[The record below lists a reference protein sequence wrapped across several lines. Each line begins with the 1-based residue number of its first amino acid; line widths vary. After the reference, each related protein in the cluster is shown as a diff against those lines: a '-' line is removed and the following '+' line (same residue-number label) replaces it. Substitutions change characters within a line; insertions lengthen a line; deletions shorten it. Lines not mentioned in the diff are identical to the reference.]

1 MKNLRV
7 SGVVFPAICLC
18 LLTTVIAEETGEA
31 FFIEAGKSGGLDFN
45 HFNGMSGEL
54 YLPEIMGAGVAVFDF
69 DRDGDLDIYVLQG
82 HMIGPGKTLNDAT
95 FPPKKGTVLTDRLFR
110 NDTAAGK
117 SRLRFTDVTDDSGIR
132 ADGYGMGVAT
142 GDINNDGWTDLYV
155 SNFGH
160 NQLWLNNGDGT
171 FKDITKKA
179 GVDDPRWSVSA
190 AFVDI
195 DLDGWLDLYVGNY
208 VAYDMKNPKPCR
220 SATTARDYCGP
231 QAFEPVTDRLFLNR
245 GDGSFADISEES
257 GITEV
262 FGGALGVIAADF
274 DGDHWPDI
282 YIANDGMANQ
292 LWINQKNGTFED
304 TAPLAGVSVNR
315 YGMPE
320 ASMGVDAAD
329 FDGDGDEDLFMT
341 HLVRETN
348 TLYVNDG
355 TGWFDDK
362 TAETGLGMPSV
373 PYSGFGTAWL
383 DIDNDGWLDLVSVNG
398 AVTLFESHEPTDKV
412 FPLDRRNQLFA
423 NDHGKAFIDI
433 SDLAGDAFKLSAV
446 SRGAAIGDIDNDG
459 DVDVV
464 ISNNSGPMRLLVNQV
479 GNKNAWLGI
488 EVRGA
493 AGKYH
498 VTGSKVALI
507 RENGKPLWRRV
518 HTDGSY
524 GSASDPRIL
533 FGLGGNREPQIVEV
547 TWPGGERERWSG
559 LATNRYHEL
568 RRGRGIRIGE

>member
-1 MKNLRV
+1 MKILRA
-7 SGVVFPAICLC
+7 GKKIIPALC
-18 LLTTVIAEETGEA
+18 LGLLTVAATGDADEA
-31 FFIEAGKSGGLDFN
+31 LFIDAGESSGLDFV

-69 DRDGDLDIYVLQG
+69 DRDGDLDIYLLQG
-82 HMIGPGKTLNDAT
+82 HMIGPGKSMADAIM
-95 FPPKKGTVLTDRLFR
+95 PPPANTSLIDRLYR
-110 NDTAAGK
+110 NDTKVGAAALHFK
-117 SRLRFTDVTDDSGIR
+117 DVTEKSGIR
-132 ADGYGMGVAT
+132 SGGYGMGVAA
-142 GDINNDGWTDLYV
+142 GDINNDGWPDLYI
-155 SNFGH
+155 SNLGH

-171 FKDITKKA
+171 FKDITEKA
-179 GVDDPRWSVSA
+179 GVDDERWSVSA

-195 DLDGWLDLYVGNY
+195 NLDGWLDLYVGNY
-208 VAYDMKNPKPCR
+208 VAYDMENPKPCR

-231 QAFEPVTDRLFLNR
+231 QAFEPATDRLFLNR
-245 GDGSFADISEES
+245 GDGSFADISEKS
-257 GITEV
+257 GITQV

-274 DGDHWPDI
+274 NGDHWPDI
-282 YIANDGMANQ
+282 YVGNDGMANQ
-292 LWINQKNGTFED
+292 LWINQQDGTFED

-320 ASMGVDAAD
+320 ASMGVVAAD

-362 TAETGLGMPSV
+362 TAEIGLGLASI

-383 DIDNDGWLDLVSVNG
+383 DIDNDGWLDLLIVNG

-433 SDLAGDAFKLSAV
+433 SDLAGDAFQFSEV
-446 SRGAAIGDIDNDG
+446 SRGAATGDFDNDG
-459 DVDVV
+459 DIDLV
-464 ISNNSGPMRLLVNQV
+464 ISNNSGRARLLLNQV
-479 GNKNAWLGI
+479 GNKNAWLG
-488 EVRGA
+488 VSVLDA
-493 AGKYH
+493 TGKYH

-507 RENGKPLWRRV
+507 RENRAPLWRRV
-518 HTDGSY
+518 RTDGSY
-524 GSASDPRIL
+524 ASASDPRIV
-533 FGLGGNREPQIVEV
+533 FGLGGSRGPQTIEV
-547 TWPGGERERWSG
+547 TWPGGERERWSA
-559 LATNRYHEL
+559 LAANRYHEL
-568 RRGRGIRIGE
+568 RRDSGIKTGQ

>member
-1 MKNLRV
+1 MKKFRV
-7 SGVVFPAICLC
+7 GNAVIAAAFFC
-18 LLTTVIAEETGEA
+18 LLSAASADETGEA
-31 FFIEAGKSGGLDFN
+31 LFIEAGETSRLNFA

-54 YLPEIMGAGVAVFDF
+54 YLPEIMGAGVAFFDF
-69 DRDGDLDIYVLQG
+69 DRDGDLDIYLLQG
-82 HMIGPGKTLNDAT
+82 HMIGPGKTLSDAMI
-95 FPPKKGTVLTDRLFR
+95 PPKKGTVLIDRLFR
-110 NDTAAGK
+110 NDSSPRK
-117 SRLRFTDVTDDSGIR
+117 SRLRFTDVTDKSGIR
-132 ADGYGMGVAT
+132 GGGYGMGVAA
-142 GDINNDGWTDLYV
+142 GDINNDGWTDLYI

-171 FKDITKKA
+171 FKDITDKA

-195 DLDGWLDLYVGNY
+195 NQDGWLDLYVGNY
-208 VAYDMKNPKPCR
+208 VAYDMENPKPCR

-231 QAFEPVTDRLFLNR
+231 QAFEPIPDRLFLNR
-245 GDGSFADISEES
+245 GNSRFADISQTS

-282 YIANDGMANQ
+282 YVANDGMANQ
-292 LWINQKNGTFED
+292 LWINQKDGTFED

-362 TAETGLGMPSV
+362 TAEAGLGVASV
-373 PYSGFGTAWL
+373 PYSSFGTAWL
-383 DIDNDGWLDLVSVNG
+383 DIDNDGWLDLLSVNG
-398 AVTLFESHEPTDKV
+398 AVTLFESHEPTDNI

-423 NDHGKAFIDI
+423 NDHGKAFIEI
-433 SDLAGDAFKLSAV
+433 SDLAGDAFKLSEV

-459 DVDVV
+459 DIDIV
-464 ISNNSGPMRLLVNQV
+464 ISNNNGPARLLVNQV
-479 GNKNAWLGI
+479 GNKNAWLG
-488 EVRGA
+488 VGVLDA

-498 VTGSKVALI
+498 VTSSKVALI
-507 RENGKPLWRRV
+507 RENEEPLWRRV

-533 FGLGGNREPQIVEV
+533 FGLGGSRGPQTVEV

-559 LATNRYHEL
+559 LVTNRYHKL
-568 RRGRGIRIGE
+568 RRGSGIRISE

>member
-1 MKNLRV
+1 MKNMPLAKAII
-7 SGVVFPAICLC
+7 PAVCLC
-18 LLTTVIAEETGEA
+18 LLTMAVANETGEA
-31 FFIEAGKSGGLDFN
+31 LFIEAGETSGLDFI

-69 DRDGDLDIYVLQG
+69 DRDGDLDIYLLQG
-82 HMIGPGKTLNDAT
+82 HMMGRGKTLADAIL
-95 FPPKKGTVLTDRLFR
+95 PPKKDTVLLDRLFR
-110 NDTAAGK
+110 NDSVPGK
-117 SRLRFTDVTDDSGIR
+117 NRLRFTDVTEKSGIR
-132 ADGYGMGVAT
+132 AGGYGMGVTT
-142 GDINNDGWTDLYV
+142 GDINNDGWIDLYI

-171 FKDITKKA
+171 FKDITRKA
-179 GVDDPRWSVSA
+179 GVDEPRWSVSA

-195 DLDGWLDLYVGNY
+195 NLDGWLDLYVGNY
-208 VAYDMKNPKPCR
+208 VAYDMENPQPCR

-231 QAFEPVTDRLFLNR
+231 QAFEPLTDRLFLNR
-245 GDGSFADISEES
+245 GDGSFADISEKS

-282 YIANDGMANQ
+282 FVANDGMANQ
-292 LWINQKNGTFED
+292 LWINQKDGTFKD

-315 YGMPE
+315 HGMPE
-320 ASMGVDAAD
+320 ASMGVAAAD

-362 TAETGLGMPSV
+362 TAETGLGVVSV
-373 PYSGFGTAWL
+373 PYSSFGTAWL
-383 DIDNDGWLDLVSVNG
+383 DIDNDGWLDLLAVNG
-398 AVTLFESHEPTDKV
+398 AVTLFESHEPSDKI

-423 NDHGKAFIDI
+423 NDQGKAFTEI
-433 SDLAGDAFKLSAV
+433 SDLAGDAFKFSAV

-459 DVDVV
+459 DIDIV
-464 ISNNSGPMRLLVNQV
+464 ISNNSGPARLLLNQV
-479 GNKNAWLGI
+479 GNRNAWLGI
-488 EVRGA
+488 SVLGA
-493 AGKYH
+493 GGKYH

-507 RENGKPLWRRV
+507 RENQEPLWRRV
-518 HTDGSY
+518 RTDGSY

-533 FGLGGNREPQIVEV
+533 FGLGSNRGAQTVEV

-559 LATNRYHEL
+559 LAANRYHEL
-568 RRGRGIRIGE
+568 RRGSGIRVGE

>member
-1 MKNLRV
+1 MNKSRLRKAV
-7 SGVVFPAICLC
+7 IPAFCCC
-18 LLTTVIAEETGEA
+18 LLMAVAADETGEA
-31 FFIEAGKSGGLDFN
+31 LFIEAGKTSGLDFV

-69 DRDGDLDIYVLQG
+69 DRDGDLDIYLLQG
-82 HMIGPGKTLNDAT
+82 HMIGPGKTLSEAIL
-95 FPPKKGTVLTDRLFR
+95 PPEKGVVLTDRLFR
-110 NDTAAGK
+110 NDTAPGK
-117 SRLRFTDVTDDSGIR
+117 SRLRFTDVTKKSGIR
-132 ADGYGMGVAT
+132 ARGYGMGVAT
-142 GDINNDGWTDLYV
+142 GDINNDGWIDLYI
-155 SNFGH
+155 SNFSH

-171 FKDITKKA
+171 FKDITDKA

-190 AFVDI
+190 AFIDI
-195 DLDGWLDLYVGNY
+195 NLDGWLDLYVGNY
-208 VAYDMKNPKPCR
+208 VAYDMENPKPCR

-231 QAFEPVTDRLFLNR
+231 QAFAPLTDRLFLNR
-245 GDGSFADISEES
+245 GDGSFEDISEKS
-257 GITEV
+257 GITKV

-282 YIANDGMANQ
+282 YVGNDGVANQ
-292 LWINQKNGTFED
+292 LWINQKDGTFED

-320 ASMGVDAAD
+320 ASMGVAAAD

-362 TAETGLGMPSV
+362 TAETGLGVPSL

-383 DIDNDGWLDLVSVNG
+383 DIDNDGWLDLLSVNG

-423 NDHGKAFIDI
+423 NDQGKAFIEI

-459 DVDVV
+459 DIDIV
-464 ISNNSGPMRLLVNQV
+464 ISNNSGPVRLLVNQV
-479 GNKNAWLGI
+479 GTRNAWLGI
-488 EVRGA
+488 SILDA
-493 AGKYH
+493 AGKSH
-498 VTGSKVALI
+498 VTGSEVALI
-507 RENGKPLWRRV
+507 RENGPPLWRRV

-524 GSASDPRIL
+524 GSARDPRIL
-533 FGLGGNREPQIVEV
+533 FGLGGNRGPQTVEV
-547 TWPGGERERWSG
+547 SWPGGERETWNG

-568 RRGRGIRIGE
+568 RRGSGIRVSE